1 MFDPENLDAAFEE
14 LDALYPAGEAAPY
27 ARTWSAISG
36 VYTSFNRHE
45 LPATTPDWVT
55 VDNRPLAT
63 FEYRDA
69 ATFFSATWDLTP
81 QTSIYIEAVHQLNS
95 FGAVVTH
102 AVYGTS
108 QEGFDAEWRQTSLLT
123 VEGGLVNRCEIFD
136 EMDLAAAVARFDELV
151 RPASLLDNAATRIW
165 DRMADAFN
173 RRHVEDFLAL
183 SAADIRYDD
192 RRRGLRDE
200 FEGSSAQRKAVLAM
214 FEAPSDS
221 VHMTAEPIAIR
232 GSRLALNRLCFRDT
246 EFDDRPITVEMLQT
260 VEVNESGLL
269 QLSVSFDPDDIDA
282 AFEELDA
289 RYLAGEAAPYART
302 WSVIAGEP
310 ARFSR
315 HELPAATP
323 DPVYIDRRKLVSIE
337 GVDLAASVRAVW
349 DITSGASI
357 YIEAV
362 HRLSELGAVFTY
374 VLKMTIAR
382 GLRRG
387 SVDDHDVQSRR
398 RSNQPHRSVR
408 RG

>member
-1 MFDPENLDAAFEE
+1 MTEILTDASYLDDRRRVVNGGFWDGRDVVIANMRAFGVDGANIGWTVIATRGERLALTRLCLSNRDLPEFNTELLGIVEIDTDERITAHLMFDPENLDAAFEE

-95 FGAVVTH
+95 FGEVVTH

-214 FEAPSDS
+214 FEAPSHS

-232 GSRLALNRLCFRDT
+232 GSRLL
-246 EFDDRPITVEMLQT
+246 
-260 VEVNESGLL
+260 
-269 QLSVSFDPDDIDA
+269 
-282 AFEELDA
+282 
-289 RYLAGEAAPYART
+289 
-302 WSVIAGEP
+302 
-310 ARFSR
+310 
-315 HELPAATP
+315 
-323 DPVYIDRRKLVSIE
+323 
-337 GVDLAASVRAVW
+337 
-349 DITSGASI
+349 
-357 YIEAV
+357 
-362 HRLSELGAVFTY
+362 
-374 VLKMTIAR
+374 
-382 GLRRG
+382 
-387 SVDDHDVQSRR
+387 
-398 RSNQPHRSVR
+398 
-408 RG
+408 